1 MSISFRPLKVIA
13 EDGGQAVM
21 WVARSPRGVV
31 AFAAGGSANRPPTID
46 ADFPPE
52 TVWILAY
59 ERIETATPV
68 AENDHLKAR
77 P

>member
-13 EDGGQAVM
+13 EDGGEAVM
-21 WVARSPRGVV
+21 WIARSPRGIV
-31 AFAAGGSANRPPTID
+31 ACAAGGSANRTPSFD
-46 ADFPPE
+46 GEFPPG
-52 TVWILAY
+52 TVWVLAY

-68 AENDHLKAR
+68 PENDHLKAR